1 MSDAEKTLDSRA
13 LHRIGYGLYLLTSR
27 LGERDN
33 ACIVN
38 AVIQVTSTP
47 CRIAV
52 AVNQSNF
59 SHAMIRESGALNLHC
74 LSVKA
79 PFSLFRDYGFASG
92 KDKNKFP
99 NGVKE
104 RSKNGLPLL
113 TDCVSAY
120 FSLRV
125 EASYDLGT
133 HTLFIGEVE
142 EAGVVSSDEPMS
154 YAYYHANVKPKPTA
168 KKETGYVCRIC
179 GYVHYGDTIPDDFI
193 CPICKH
199 GASDFEKAELSTE
212 AEEKEDGGIYRCG
225 ICGYEYKEGLGISSE
240 GIPPNTPFSELP
252 EDFKCPICGVEKAM
266 FEKKA

>member
-1 MSDAEKTLDSRA
+1 MYDAEKTLDSRA

-27 LGERDN
+27 NEERDN

-38 AVIQVTSTP
+38 AVMQVTSTP
-47 CRIAV
+47 CRVAV

-59 SHAMIRESGALNLHC
+59 SHAMILESGMLNLHC

-99 NGVKE
+99 DGVKE

-120 FSLRV
+120 LSLRV
-125 EASYDLGT
+125 EATHDLGT
-133 HTLFIGEVE
+133 HTLFIGEVTE
-142 EAGVVSSDEPMS
+142 SCVISADEPMS

-168 KKETGYVCRIC
+168 KGETGYVCRIC

-199 GASDFEKAELSTE
+199 GVSDFEKKEISTE
-212 AEEKEDGGIYRCG
+212 KKEEGDVYRCS
-225 ICGYEYKEGLGISSE
+225 ICGYEYNEALGIPSE
-240 GIPPNTPFSELP
+240 GIPPNTPFSELH